1 MRVSLFKLLLFIP
14 PRRLPPYLI
23 YDTAALH
30 IASLYF
36 TLFRL
41 CIFGC
46 CLRPWEDYVSRILA
60 GFHILWVSSW
70 LFSYLNYFWFALFP
84 LYFFAVFFPIVC
96 MHTGCSFRRGFFFNT
111 CIRTASLLFYVLIC
125 SLPFL
130 MWEVRPVLWRKNSN
144 FECVGAESWG
154 QYLDHGNKK
163 LWVDGENYTIWSVT
177 RFNLRIFLFEWLNQK
192 LKAKK
197 CNTLGT
203 GEKIRVIFRPKT
215 PETWIRLQ
223 RLPGRTCGLR
233 EHGNHSSNS
242 GRSTDICLLRCCV
255 VRLCD
260 GLIARPVS
268 T

>member
-1 MRVSLFKLLLFIP
+1 MFHSLNCF
-14 PRRLPPYLI
+14 
-23 YDTAALH
+23 
-30 IASLYF
+30 
-36 TLFRL
+36 
-41 CIFGC
+41 
-46 CLRPWEDYVSRILA
+46 
-60 GFHILWVSSW
+60 
-70 LFSYLNYFWFALFP
+70 FSYLHVDCHRTWFMTLQLCILRPCTLLSFVFVYLVAACVLEKIMLAVFLLASIFFGSLLGCFPTWITSDLHCFLFTSLQSSSQLFACTLDALF
-84 LYFFAVFFPIVC
+84 V
-96 MHTGCSFRRGFFFNT
+96 GGFFFNT